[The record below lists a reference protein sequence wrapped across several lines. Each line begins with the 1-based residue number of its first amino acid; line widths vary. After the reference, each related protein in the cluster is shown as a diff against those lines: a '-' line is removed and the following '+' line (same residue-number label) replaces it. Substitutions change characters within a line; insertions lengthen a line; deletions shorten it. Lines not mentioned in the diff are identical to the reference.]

1 MAALICGSLAYDTIM
16 VFPDQFKNHILPD
29 KVHILNVSFLVP
41 RMRREFGGCAGNIA
55 YNLKLLGGDPVPM
68 ATVGQDFG
76 PYREHFVE
84 QGINLSQVKVI
95 DELFTPQAFIT
106 TDHDNNQIT
115 AFHPGAMMRSYEN
128 HVKDVKGVT
137 FGIVS
142 PDGREGMLQN
152 ATEFA
157 EAGIPFIFDP
167 GQAMPLFNG
176 AELRHFIEQADYVT
190 VNDYES
196 NLLQERTGWSE
207 NEIMQR
213 VKAYIT
219 TRGPHGWGG
228 KLTQALGI
236 GALPFS
242 FAGLVVGSIVYSLP
256 FAIQPLQRAFES
268 VGPKPLEAA
277 ATLGAGP
284 WDRFFSIALPLAKPG
299 FVTAAVLS
307 FAHTVGEFGVVLML
321 GGNIPQQTR
330 VVSVQIYDHVEAM
343 EYAQAHWLAGGMV
356 VFSFTVLLLLNLL
369 QRRERTHHRTGHTGV
384 LG

>member
-1 MAALICGSLAYDTIM
+1 MSALICGSLAYDTIM

-128 HVKDVKGVT
+128 HVKDVPGVS

-152 ATEFA
+152 AAEFA

-176 AELRHFIEQADYVT
+176 EELRHFIELTDYVT

-207 NEIMQR
+207 EFIAGK
-213 VKAYIT
+213 VKAYIAT
-219 TRGPHGWGG
+219 QGPRGARIFADGTVHEIPPAHERRVTDPTGCGDAFRAGLIYGIEKGYDW
-228 KLTQALGI
+228 LTIGRMGNLM
-236 GALPFS
+236 GALKVEHP
-242 FAGLVVGSIVYSLP
+242 GT
-256 FAIQPLQRAFES
+256 QNQRFDFDEFNEQFKQQF
-268 VGPKPLEAA
+268 GY
-277 ATLGAGP
+277 
-284 WDRFFSIALPLAKPG
+284 AL
-299 FVTAAVLS
+299 
-307 FAHTVGEFGVVLML
+307 
-321 GGNIPQQTR
+321 
-330 VVSVQIYDHVEAM
+330 
-343 EYAQAHWLAGGMV
+343 
-356 VFSFTVLLLLNLL
+356 
-369 QRRERTHHRTGHTGV
+369 
-384 LG
+384 

>member
-1 MAALICGSLAYDTIM
+1 MSALICGSLAYDTIM

-55 YNLKLLGGDPVPM
+55 YNLKLLGGHPVPM

-76 PYREHFVE
+76 PYRAHFEE
-84 QGINLSQVKVI
+84 QGIELGQVKVI

-128 HVKDVKGVT
+128 HVKDVPGVT

-152 ATEFA
+152 AAEFA

-176 AELRHFIEQADYVT
+176 EELRQFIELADYVT

-196 NLLQERTGWSE
+196 NLLQERTGWGE
-207 NEIMQR
+207 ADIVKR

-219 TRGPHGWGG
+219 TRGPHGSLIHTPG
-228 KLTQALGI
+228 KTYDIPPAHERRVTDPTGCGDAFRAGLIFGIEKGYDWLTIGRMGNLM
-236 GALPFS
+236 GALKVEHP
-242 FAGLVVGSIVYSLP
+242 GT
-256 FAIQPLQRAFES
+256 QNQRFDFDEFNEQFKQQF
-268 VGPKPLEAA
+268 GY
-277 ATLGAGP
+277 
-284 WDRFFSIALPLAKPG
+284 AL
-299 FVTAAVLS
+299 
-307 FAHTVGEFGVVLML
+307 
-321 GGNIPQQTR
+321 
-330 VVSVQIYDHVEAM
+330 
-343 EYAQAHWLAGGMV
+343 
-356 VFSFTVLLLLNLL
+356 
-369 QRRERTHHRTGHTGV
+369 
-384 LG
+384 

>member
-55 YNLKLLGGDPVPM
+55 YNLKLLGGDPIPM

-76 PYREHFVE
+76 PYRDWFAEL
-84 QGINLSQVKVI
+84 GIALDRIKVI

-128 HVKDVKGVT
+128 HVKDVPGVT

-152 ATEFA
+152 AKEFA

-176 AELRHFIEQADYVT
+176 AELRDFIELADYVT

-196 NLLQERTGWSE
+196 NLLQERTGW
-207 NEIMQR
+207 NEKDIVSR
-213 VKAYIT
+213 VKAYIC
-219 TRGPHGWGG
+219 TRGPKGAEIHTVDKTFDVPPAHERRVTDPTGCGDAFRAG
-228 KLTQALGI
+228 LIFGI
-236 GALPFS
+236 EKGYDWMTIGRIGNLMGALKVEHPGTQNQRFDYEE
-242 FAGLVVGSIVYSLP
+242 FAEQFKQQFGY
-256 FAIQPLQRAFES
+256 
-268 VGPKPLEAA
+268 
-277 ATLGAGP
+277 TL
-284 WDRFFSIALPLAKPG
+284 
-299 FVTAAVLS
+299 
-307 FAHTVGEFGVVLML
+307 
-321 GGNIPQQTR
+321 
-330 VVSVQIYDHVEAM
+330 
-343 EYAQAHWLAGGMV
+343 
-356 VFSFTVLLLLNLL
+356 
-369 QRRERTHHRTGHTGV
+369 
-384 LG
+384 